1 MHMIFH
7 VHTHMYICM
16 NMTPNSKPKI
26 RLGDMRG
33 RAPMTTMLS
42 LAFTPHD
49 TLCGAEDGS
58 IFLFSHDG

>member
-1 MHMIFH
+1 MLSLTFAPQDASS
-7 VHTHMYICM
+7 TL
-16 NMTPNSKPKI
+16 NLKLQI

-33 RAPMTTMLS
+33 RAPLTTMLS